1 MINKYSLSK
10 NVTSIQCLDS
20 LNSQENMIVQYFNS
34 ALFDK
39 NAAELNIIIANEFDV
54 RLTLNEGESTSDLL
68 QRAREVMSQIVEM
81 DLEANENQQ
90 NTIEKYQP
98 YIYEVEINLQDDEV
112 NLEYVSSIV
121 NTAWGMFFR
130 RTKEGKWLFDNIG

>member
-54 RLTLNEGESTSDLL
+54 RLTLNEGEPTSDLL

-81 DLEANENQQ
+81 DLEANKNQQ

-112 NLEYVSSIV
+112 NLEYVSSVV

>member
-39 NAAELNIIIANEFDV
+39 DAAELNIIIANEFDV
-54 RLTLNEGESTSDLL
+54 RLTLNEGEPTSDLL

>member
-20 LNSQENMIVQYFNS
+20 LNLQENMIIRYFNS

-39 NAAELNIIIANEFDV
+39 GAAELNIIIANEFDV
-54 RLTLNEGESTSDLL
+54 RLTLNEGEPTSDLL

-81 DLEANENQQ
+81 DLEANKNQQ

>member
-20 LNSQENMIVQYFNS
+20 LNSQENTIVQYFNS

-54 RLTLNEGESTSDLL
+54 RLTLNEGEPTSDLL

-81 DLEANENQQ
+81 DLEANKNQQ

>member
-20 LNSQENMIVQYFNS
+20 LNLQENMIIRYFNS

-39 NAAELNIIIANEFDV
+39 GTAELNIIIANEFDV
-54 RLTLNEGESTSDLL
+54 RLTLNEGEHTFDLL

-81 DLEANENQQ
+81 DLEAHENQQ

-121 NTAWGMFFR
+121 NAAWGMFFR
-130 RTKEGKWLFDNIG
+130 RTKEGKWFFDNIG

>member
-1 MINKYSLSK
+1 M
-10 NVTSIQCLDS
+10 
-20 LNSQENMIVQYFNS
+20 NSQENMIVQYFNS

-54 RLTLNEGESTSDLL
+54 RLTLNKGEPTSDLL

-81 DLEANENQQ
+81 DLEANKNQQ

>member
-39 NAAELNIIIANEFDV
+39 DAAELNIIIANEFDV

-112 NLEYVSSIV
+112 NLEYVSSVV

>member
-20 LNSQENMIVQYFNS
+20 LSLQENMIVQYFNS

-39 NAAELNIIIANEFDV
+39 GAAELTVLIANEFDV

-68 QRAREVMSQIVEM
+68 QRAREVISQTVEM

-112 NLEYVSSIV
+112 NLEYVSSVV

-130 RTKEGKWLFDNIG
+130 RTEEGKWLFDNIG

>member
-39 NAAELNIIIANEFDV
+39 DAAELNIIIANEFDV

-112 NLEYVSSIV
+112 NLEYVSSVV

-130 RTKEGKWLFDNIG
+130 RTKEGKWVFDNIG

>member
-39 NAAELNIIIANEFDV
+39 DAAELNIIIANEFDV
-54 RLTLNEGESTSDLL
+54 RLTLNEGEPSSDLL

-112 NLEYVSSIV
+112 NLEYVSSVV

-130 RTKEGKWLFDNIG
+130 RTKAGKWVFDNIG

>member
-20 LNSQENMIVQYFNS
+20 LSLQENMIVQYFNS

-39 NAAELNIIIANEFDV
+39 GATELNVLIANEFDV
-54 RLTLNEGESTSDLL
+54 RLTLNEGESISDLL
-68 QRAREVMSQIVEM
+68 QRAREVISQIVEM

-112 NLEYVSSIV
+112 NLEYVSSVV

-130 RTKEGKWLFDNIG
+130 RTEDGKWLFDNVG

>member
-39 NAAELNIIIANEFDV
+39 DAAELNIIIANEFDV
-54 RLTLNEGESTSDLL
+54 RLTLNEGEPTSDLL

-112 NLEYVSSIV
+112 NLEYVSSVV

>member
-39 NAAELNIIIANEFDV
+39 DAAELNIIIANEFDV

-81 DLEANENQQ
+81 DLEANKNQQ

-112 NLEYVSSIV
+112 NLEYASSVV

>member
-20 LNSQENMIVQYFNS
+20 LSLQENMIVQYFNS

-39 NAAELNIIIANEFDV
+39 GAAELTVLIANEFDV

-68 QRAREVMSQIVEM
+68 QRAREVISQIVEM

-112 NLEYVSSIV
+112 NLEYVSSVV

-130 RTKEGKWLFDNIG
+130 RTEEGKWLFDNIG